1 MLGRWLQPLARATLL
16 WEALW
21 PRLWPLAGLAG
32 LFLLLALSG
41 LLPVLPGWLHGLVL
55 AVFALAALALAVR
68 TLRGLAW
75 PDRTAAQRRLERDSG
90 LAHRPVSG
98 LDDRPAGT
106 DDTTAGLWRLHQQR
120 LRARLGPLRLTA
132 PRAGWARVDRFGL
145 RAALALLLVIAFL
158 AVGGDWRHR
167 LQAALNPAAVPQE
180 ALETAELEAWITPP
194 NYVDRAPIYLTE
206 DKRRVSVPE
215 GSRLTARVNGGQDA
229 PKLNLAG
236 TQSSFETAGNSAF
249 EIESPIRQAGAAT
262 IEQGG
267 RRLGQWT
274 LEVESD
280 QPPTAR
286 FEDAPS
292 TTRRKALQF
301 AYQARD
307 DHGLAKLRLVVRPV
321 SSSVEGQKLE
331 LPLSLPQGHPQEVE
345 AQGLE
350 DLTAHA
356 WAGLKARVWLEAED
370 ARGQTGRSEEVAL
383 ILPQR
388 EFSHPVARALIEQR
402 RRLVLTPK
410 LHFWVARQLGEIGAD
425 TRAYDNDTLV
435 ALAIRSAEQR
445 LQRDRS
451 RKALEEVQQLLWK
464 TALYL
469 EEGESALAKQ
479 DLRELQEQLQQAL
492 DSGASEE
499 EIERLMDEMDAA
511 MDRYLRSMVEEAL
524 REARDGELQRNQDFQ
539 SGQQS
544 IRPDQL
550 QEMLDKARELMQSGA
565 RDEARAMLE
574 QLQSILEN
582 LEMRAGPSS
591 EMQQQMQQSREMMNR
606 LQDIMRGQSDLL
618 DRSFRQSREGD
629 RASPSPEGQPG
640 NRQDGAPRDGE
651 TPQGDESL
659 SQAAEEQDALRRQL
673 GELMRDYGNMTGEL
687 PQPLGRAETRMRDAR
702 DALQQGQP
710 GQAGDAQAEALDQL
724 QQGLDSLL
732 ENFAQQMGQGAPQG
746 AQGPPGSES
755 GEGRDP
761 LGRRYGGEGRQGD
774 DSVDLPEEGE
784 LQRAREILNELRQRS
799 GQRDRPELER
809 NYLDRLLDQF

>member
-1 MLGRWLQPLARATLL
+1 
-16 WEALW
+16 
-21 PRLWPLAGLAG
+21 
-32 LFLLLALSG
+32 
-41 LLPVLPGWLHGLVL
+41 
-55 AVFALAALALAVR
+55 
-68 TLRGLAW
+68 
-75 PDRTAAQRRLERDSG
+75 
-90 LAHRPVSG
+90 
-98 LDDRPAGT
+98 DRPAGDD
-106 DDTTAGLWRLHQQR
+106 DDTAAGLWRLHQQR
-120 LRARLGPLRLTA
+120 LRARLGPLRLA
-132 PRAGWARVDRFGL
+132 LPRAGWARVDRFGL
-145 RAALALLLVIAFL
+145 RAALALLLVIAFF
-158 AVGGDWRHR
+158 AIGGDWRHR

-194 NYVDRAPIYLTE
+194 NYVDSAPIYLTD
-206 DKRRVSVPE
+206 DKGQVSVPE

-229 PKLNLAG
+229 PKLDLAG
-236 TQSSFETAGNSAF
+236 TKSAFEAVGDSAF
-249 EIESPIRQAGAAT
+249 EIESPVRNAGELRIA
-262 IEQGG
+262 QGG
-267 RRLGQWT
+267 RQLGQWT

-280 QPPTAR
+280 QPPTVR
-286 FEDAPS
+286 FEEAPS
-292 TTRRKALQF
+292 ASRHKALQF
-301 AYQARD
+301 TWQARD
-307 DHGLAKLRLVVRPV
+307 DHGLSELRLVVRPV
-321 SSSVEGQKLE
+321 SSSVEGRMLE
-331 LPLSLPQGHPQEVE
+331 LPLSLPQGRPQEAE
-345 AQGLE
+345 GQGLE
-350 DLTAHA
+350 DLTAHP

-370 ARGQTGRSEEVAL
+370 ARGQTARSREVAL
-383 ILPQR
+383 TLPQR

-402 RRLVLTPK
+402 RRLILTPK

-479 DLRELQEQLQQAL
+479 DLRELQKQLQEAL

-511 MDRYLRSMVEEAL
+511 MDRYLRSMVEEAM
-524 REARDGELQRNQDFQ
+524 RQARDGNLQQNQDFQ

-565 RDEARAMLE
+565 RDEAQAMLE

-618 DRSFRQSREGD
+618 DRSFRQSREGN
-629 RASPSPEGQPG
+629 RSSPSQDGQPG

-651 TPQGDESL
+651 SL
-659 SQAAEEQDALRRQL
+659 SRAAEEQDALRRQL

-687 PQPLGRAETRMRDAR
+687 PQPLGHAETRMRDAR

-710 GQAGDAQAEALDQL
+710 GPAGEAQ
-724 QQGLDSLL
+724 
-732 ENFAQQMGQGAPQG
+732 
-746 AQGPPGSES
+746 
-755 GEGRDP
+755 
-761 LGRRYGGEGRQGD
+761 
-774 DSVDLPEEGE
+774 
-784 LQRAREILNELRQRS
+784 
-799 GQRDRPELER
+799 
-809 NYLDRLLDQF
+809 